1 MAWAEMAA
9 RRRGV
14 DNGAEGVAVSRPQKI
29 PKAVGMTSVF
39 VSYARENQE
48 AVKSLALDL
57 GELDYQVWF
66 DNELTG
72 GQTWWDQLL
81 AKIRECDRFAFGLSP
96 ESLDSQA
103 CKLERTYAL
112 NLGKSILP
120 ILIAD
125 DVPTDLLPTDLAQVH
140 FVDYR
145 AADKRALISLLKA
158 IKRLPLPRPLP
169 SPLPEPPAAPVSYLG
184 SLRERVESA
193 GQLSSQEQAELLL
206 TLKRGLKDAKGKVG
220 ALTLLKQMRNRQD
233 LYAWIGEEI
242 DELVASAAVS
252 QTESVVQRAIGE
264 QRGSERELIPKRNSL
279 RPPGR
284 PPRAMRLPLS
294 PPPTSG
300 TIEVRIP
307 EIGDATEAQVTK
319 IIVKPGDLVRLD
331 QALIEVETDK
341 VVLEVPSPCAGTV
354 KEILVRVGDKVATDG
369 SLLVLEK
376 TDWSKALDQHR
387 QAAAQGDRDAQHV
400 LGTTRVL
407 VWRRTMRK
415 RRSGIAWRPRAV
427 TRKRSITSAS
437 CMPSGAGRQRTS

>member
-1 MAWAEMAA
+1 
-9 RRRGV
+9 
-14 DNGAEGVAVSRPQKI
+14 
-29 PKAVGMTSVF
+29 MTSVF

-81 AKIRECDRFAFGLSP
+81 AKIRECDSFAFGLSP

-169 SPLPEPPAAPVSYLG
+169 SPRPEPPAAPVSYLG

-206 TLKRGLKDAKGKVG
+206 TLKRGLKDAKGKAG

-252 QTESVVQRAIGE
+252 
-264 QRGSERELIPKRNSL
+264 L
-279 RPPGR
+279 
-284 PPRAMRLPLS
+284 
-294 PPPTSG
+294 
-300 TIEVRIP
+300 
-307 EIGDATEAQVTK
+307 
-319 IIVKPGDLVRLD
+319 
-331 QALIEVETDK
+331 
-341 VVLEVPSPCAGTV
+341 
-354 KEILVRVGDKVATDG
+354 ATDG

-400 LGTTRVL
+400 LGMMHHEGLGVATNYEEAAKWNRMAAEGGHKEAQYHLGVMYAFGRGAPKDKL
-407 VWRRTMRK
+407 EAVKWFRK
-415 RRSGIAWRPRAV
+415 AAEQGHSSAQFNLGFRYAKGDGVQRDENEAV
-427 TRKRSITSAS
+427 KWFRKAAEQGHAKAQAELQKRGMEWPPA
-437 CMPSGAGRQRTS
+437 

>member
-1 MAWAEMAA
+1 
-9 RRRGV
+9 
-14 DNGAEGVAVSRPQKI
+14 
-29 PKAVGMTSVF
+29 MTSVF

-264 QRGSERELIPKRNSL
+264 QRGSERPT
-279 RPPGR
+279 PGT
-284 PPRAMRLPLS
+284 A
-294 PPPTSG
+294 
-300 TIEVRIP
+300 
-307 EIGDATEAQVTK
+307 
-319 IIVKPGDLVRLD
+319 
-331 QALIEVETDK
+331 
-341 VVLEVPSPCAGTV
+341 PS
-354 KEILVRVGDKVATDG
+354 
-369 SLLVLEK
+369 
-376 TDWSKALDQHR
+376 
-387 QAAAQGDRDAQHV
+387 RDAPATQPASDIRHHR
-400 LGTTRVL
+400 GQDSRN
-407 VWRRTMRK
+407 RRRY
-415 RRSGIAWRPRAV
+415 R
-427 TRKRSITSAS
+427 
-437 CMPSGAGRQRTS
+437 GAGNQDYSQTRRPGSS